1 VFLFSPYL
9 IHAARFPILPLLIS
23 VTIFRI
29 SDSDRLL
36 WGSLLRGFFLH
47 FGSFFSILKDWSVKL
62 FQDKT
67 DGAKHGGECHFRSAL
82 TFCVGFIHSY
92 PI

>member
-1 VFLFSPYL
+1 MGAVLLSE
-9 IHAARFPILPLLIS
+9 AA
-23 VTIFRI
+23 
-29 SDSDRLL
+29 
-36 WGSLLRGFFLH
+36 
-47 FGSFFSILKDWSVKL
+47 
-62 FQDKT
+62 T